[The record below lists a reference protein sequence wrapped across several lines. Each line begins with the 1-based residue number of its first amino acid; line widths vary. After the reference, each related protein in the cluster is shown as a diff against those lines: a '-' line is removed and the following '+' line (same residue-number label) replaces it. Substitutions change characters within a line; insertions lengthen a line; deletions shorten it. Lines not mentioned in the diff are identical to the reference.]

1 MTARNDTERD
11 TDSDARE
18 GSRQR
23 LTLLVT
29 GRVQGVGYRAFVQR
43 QALDFTLAGYA
54 ENLSDGRVEVVAEG
68 DRQDLEG
75 FLIKL
80 KAGPSHAVVTT
91 VEQSWGEVTGVAGFY
106 TY

>member
-1 MTARNDTERD
+1 MTARNDFTKD
-11 TDSDARE
+11 TRE

-29 GRVQGVGYRAFVQR
+29 GRVQGVGYRAFVRR
-43 QALDFTLAGYA
+43 QALDFGLAGYA

-80 KAGPSHAVVTT
+80 KTGPSHADVTAL
-91 VEQSWGEVTGVAGFY
+91 EQAWGEVTGLAGFY